1 MSTHPGRRRNDT
13 RTPQRMRCA
22 TVASTICALALS
34 ACSGS
39 ESDPAEVTASDPA
52 EQAILQDT
60 AEVAKALDAAIDGEG
75 LPSTMTGA
83 WLNANGISLEP
94 LNAVTWIDILGDGE
108 GYRICLLNTQT
119 KSWSEFNSEDGG
131 LVGHGPS
138 GGAVIGPE
146 CDVASR
152 GEG

>member
-1 MSTHPGRRRNDT
+1 
-13 RTPQRMRCA
+13 MRSG
-22 TVASTICALALS
+22 TVAFTICALALS
-34 ACSGS
+34 ACSDS
-39 ESDPAEVTASDPA
+39 ESDPADVTASDPA

-60 AEVAKALDAAIDGEG
+60 TEVAEALDAAIDGEG
-75 LPSTMTGA
+75 LPSTMTGS

-94 LNAVTWIDILGDGE
+94 LNAVTWMDVLDGGE
-108 GYRICLLNTQT
+108 GYRICLLNTET
-119 KSWSEFNSEDGG
+119 KAWSEFNSEDGG

-152 GEG
+152 SES